1 MKTHEVVI
9 LGAGPAG
16 LSAAA
21 ELKRLGHSDIVIL
34 DREKQGG
41 GIPRHCGHTGYGL
54 LQFGRLMTG
63 PDFAKRLVDQV
74 ADLDLRLGHTV
85 LKLEPNGRIQ
95 TTGPNGPETFQ
106 AQKILLALGARE
118 TPRSARLISGTRPWG
133 VMNTGALQQFAYL
146 HGKAPFE
153 RPIIIG
159 TELVAFSSLLTLGHV
174 GVKAVAMLETR
185 DRITA
190 WRPGDWV
197 ARIAFGVPVLTG
209 CSDLT
214 VLGASRV
221 EGISFKR
228 NGRERVLEGDGI
240 IFTGQ
245 FRPETGLLTQ
255 SHLELDP
262 GTRGPIIDQIYRC
275 TDASYFAAG
284 NLLRGN
290 ILVWEQ
296 EYAARFVSSPLTI
309 ERPVKTLPSE
319 KLVPAAG
326 SGRSLIATTTSP
338 TCTSS
343 AVADPCRSSS
353 PRSSC
358 ANSASKKASFRAR
371 CANSASSRAASK
383 DNWPPNKRNWK
394 TCSTANI
401 CGAHPIPC
409 NCC

>member
-1 MKTHEVVI
+1 MKTHDVII

-21 ELKRLGHSDIVIL
+21 ELKRLGHRDIVIL
-34 DREKQGG
+34 DRESQGG

-63 PDFAKRLVDQV
+63 PDFARRLVDQV
-74 ADLDLRLGHTV
+74 SDLDLRLGHTV

-106 AQKILLALGARE
+106 AQKILLAFGARE

-146 HGKAPFE
+146 HGKAPFQ

-174 GVKAVAMLETR
+174 GVKAVAMLEPR

-214 VLGASRV
+214 ILGQSRV
-221 EGISFKR
+221 EGVSFKR
-228 NGRERVLEGDGI
+228 HGRERVLEGDGI

-262 GTRGPIIDQIYRC
+262 GTRGPVIDQLYRC

-284 NLLRGN
+284 NLLRG
-290 ILVWEQ
+290 IETAGQ
-296 EYAARFVSSPLTI
+296 CYREGKSAAHAIHAALTGAAPVSTAPIRIEATGALSYVYPQRLTGRGPYDPLLFKARAGEAVKGTLRVLADGREIWSRPINVLPERRIAWRVPAVDLSNTHHLTI
-309 ERPVKTLPSE
+309 DLT
-319 KLVPAAG
+319 
-326 SGRSLIATTTSP
+326 
-338 TCTSS
+338 
-343 AVADPCRSSS
+343 
-353 PRSSC
+353 PRS
-358 ANSASKKASFRAR
+358 
-371 CANSASSRAASK
+371 
-383 DNWPPNKRNWK
+383 
-394 TCSTANI
+394 
-401 CGAHPIPC
+401 
-409 NCC
+409 

>member
-1 MKTHEVVI
+1 MKTHDVVI

-21 ELKRLGHSDIVIL
+21 ELKRLGHRDIVIL
-34 DREKQGG
+34 DREKTGG

-106 AQKILLALGARE
+106 AQKVLLALGARE
-118 TPRSARLISGTRPWG
+118 TPRSARLVSGTRPWG

-146 HGKAPFE
+146 RGKAPFQ

-185 DRITA
+185 NRITA
-190 WRPGDWV
+190 QRPGDWV

-209 CSDLT
+209 CSDLAI
-214 VLGASRV
+214 LGQGKV

-228 NGRERVLEGDGI
+228 NGKERVLEGDGVV
-240 IFTGQ
+240 FTGQ

-255 SHLELDP
+255 SHLEIDP
-262 GTRGPIIDQIYRC
+262 GTRGPVIDQLYRC

-284 NLLRGN
+284 NLLRG
-290 ILVWEQ
+290 IETAGQ
-296 EYAARFVSSPLTI
+296 CYREGKSAAHAIHAALTDALPVSTTPIRIEASGALSYVYPQRLTGRGPYDPLLFKARAREAVKGTLRVLADGREIWSRPINVLPERRIAWRVPAVDLSGAHHLTI
-309 ERPVKTLPSE
+309 DLTP
-319 KLVPAAG
+319 
-326 SGRSLIATTTSP
+326 
-338 TCTSS
+338 
-343 AVADPCRSSS
+343 
-353 PRSSC
+353 
-358 ANSASKKASFRAR
+358 NS
-371 CANSASSRAASK
+371 
-383 DNWPPNKRNWK
+383 
-394 TCSTANI
+394 
-401 CGAHPIPC
+401 
-409 NCC
+409 